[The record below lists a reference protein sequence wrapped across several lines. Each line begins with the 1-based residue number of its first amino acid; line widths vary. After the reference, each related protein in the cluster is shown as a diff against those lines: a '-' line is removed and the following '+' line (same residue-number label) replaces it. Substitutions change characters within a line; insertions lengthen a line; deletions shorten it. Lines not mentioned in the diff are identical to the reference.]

1 MRWGVFAEEKGDNH
15 RLKEC
20 VRREDMACILWTAV
34 WFVWSPSSV
43 RLPFSES
50 VFFKESFLGRGF
62 PKGALKEPRSISWPA
77 RQCFSLSMSKLA
89 FWFINQCLESVPQSL
104 ITPQGTDKIKFL
116 NVQIWRPGLGP
127 AVTPWRYRYCEA
139 QLQAENLPTA
149 LSPPLYSNL

>member
-1 MRWGVFAEEKGDNH
+1 ME
-15 RLKEC
+15 
-20 VRREDMACILWTAV
+20 CILWTAA

-50 VFFKESFLGRGF
+50 VFFKVSFLGRGF

-77 RQCFSLSMSKLA
+77 RQCFSLSMSNLA

-116 NVQIWRPGLGP
+116 NVQSWRPGLGP
-127 AVTPWRYRYCEA
+127 AVTPWRYRYVRPSCK
-139 QLQAENLPTA
+139 QRTCPPFSLLPITRA
-149 LSPPLYSNL
+149 FKLLNNVTDWTPNIWWDWART